1 MTVLRTLA
9 RPLLA
14 SMFVYGGVNALR
26 HASAMGPKAE
36 PVADALGRTAPQ
48 LQTSPT
54 NLVRVNGAVHV
65 VAGAALAT
73 GHFPRLSAAVLAGTL
88 VPTTAVGHPF
98 WNESDP
104 ASRQNQTIHFLK
116 NVSLIGHLSGFDI
129 DIADSGQ
136 AGDDQR
142 LDSIRQGLAGP
153 LLGSSLHAGCLPRGI
168 ERGDWPNR
176 TSRQSLETRH
186 LLSISGS
193 RPFIRL
199 WTGQLIECKQG
210 FGLALGPVVARGQ
223 IADELDIRAAG
234 RPAAKRPRSSHFRLF
249 GSRARFGRRCHLG
262 WRIFQ
267 VES

>member
-116 NVSLIGHLSGFDI
+116 NVSLIGGLLMSTLDPDPHKKFIGTRAKNKVVDAADAVAERI
-129 DIADSGQ
+129 DD
-136 AGDDQR
+136 
-142 LDSIRQGLAGP
+142 L
-153 LLGSSLHAGCLPRGI
+153 
-168 ERGDWPNR
+168 
-176 TSRQSLETRH
+176 
-186 LLSISGS
+186 
-193 RPFIRL
+193 RP
-199 WTGQLIECKQG
+199 
-210 FGLALGPVVARGQ
+210 
-223 IADELDIRAAG
+223 
-234 RPAAKRPRSSHFRLF
+234 
-249 GSRARFGRRCHLG
+249 
-262 WRIFQ
+262 
-267 VES
+267 

>member
-73 GHFPRLSAAVLAGTL
+73 GH

-116 NVSLIGHLSGFDI
+116 NVSLIGGLLMSTLDPDPHKKFIGTRAKNKVVDAADAVAERI
-129 DIADSGQ
+129 DD
-136 AGDDQR
+136 
-142 LDSIRQGLAGP
+142 L
-153 LLGSSLHAGCLPRGI
+153 
-168 ERGDWPNR
+168 
-176 TSRQSLETRH
+176 
-186 LLSISGS
+186 
-193 RPFIRL
+193 RP
-199 WTGQLIECKQG
+199 
-210 FGLALGPVVARGQ
+210 
-223 IADELDIRAAG
+223 
-234 RPAAKRPRSSHFRLF
+234 
-249 GSRARFGRRCHLG
+249 
-262 WRIFQ
+262 
-267 VES
+267 